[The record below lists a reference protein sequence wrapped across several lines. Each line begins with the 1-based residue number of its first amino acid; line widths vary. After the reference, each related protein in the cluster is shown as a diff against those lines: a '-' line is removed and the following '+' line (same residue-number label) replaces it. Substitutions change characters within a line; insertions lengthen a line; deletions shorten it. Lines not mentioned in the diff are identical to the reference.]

1 MSDNEQ
7 NQSIEN
13 EMVGP
18 HTYRNN
24 ATSIPVSN
32 RSWQQ
37 AEDNGLI
44 HLVVNFKENET
55 MIVEKNGHEFINL
68 CSCSYLGLSSHPAIL
83 QGAIDAIN
91 KEKTLHLSMST
102 LRMRLTLKERVEA
115 ELSRLFNVKA
125 LQALSASVAIAGTLP
140 LIASGHLSGGK
151 PHVMIFDRFCHFS
164 MAYMKPT
171 CADEAL
177 TLSCPNDELN
187 FIEDICKKYPRVA
200 YVTDGVY
207 SMGGLPSI
215 KGLLELQEKYGLFL
229 FFDDSHSISIKGKKG
244 EGYILSQMGEINDR
258 TIIVGSLGKGF
269 GANGAVIMLGPHT
282 DADIL
287 RRHGGPMTWSQDMNV
302 PGLGAVEASI
312 KIHQSPELG
321 QLQDQLLQNIT
332 LFDSMI
338 ETPQTGNKCPIRL
351 IVLGEEDDAIRGA
364 RELFE
369 NGFYSSAVYFPIV
382 PKGGAGLRIMIRS
395 NISREDIIRF
405 CNCLKDIVPKIKDER
420 KAKG

>member
-1 MSDNEQ
+1 MFDNEKKGI
-7 NQSIEN
+7 NEN
-13 EMVGP
+13 EIVGP
-18 HTYRNN
+18 HKYRNN
-24 ATSIPVSN
+24 ETSIPISN
-32 RSWQQ
+32 KSWQQ
-37 AEDNGLI
+37 AEDSGLI

-91 KEKTLHLSMST
+91 EEKTLHLSMST

-115 ELSRLFNVKA
+115 ELSRLFNVQA

-140 LIASGHLSGGK
+140 LIASGHLAGGK

-164 MAYMKPT
+164 MAYMKPA

-177 TLSCPNDELN
+177 TMTCPHDDLN

-215 KGLLELQEKYGLFL
+215 KGLLELQDKYGLFL
-229 FFDDSHSISIKGKKG
+229 FFDDSHSISIKGSRG
-244 EGYILSQMGEINDR
+244 EGYILSQLGEINER
-258 TIIVGSLGKGF
+258 TVLVGSLGKGF
-269 GANGAVIMLGPHT
+269 GANGAAVMLGHNVN
-282 DADIL
+282 ADII

-302 PGLGAVEASI
+302 PGLGAVMASI

-321 QLQDQLLQNIT
+321 KFQEQLLENIE

-338 ETPQTGNKCPIRL
+338 DTPQKGNKCPIRL
-351 IVLGEEDDAIRGA
+351 IVLGEDDDAILGA
-364 RELFE
+364 KELFE
-369 NGFYSSAVYFPIV
+369 AGFYSSAVYFPIV
-382 PKGGAGLRIMIRS
+382 PKGGAGLRIMLRS
-395 NISREDIIRF
+395 NIAREDIIRF
-405 CNCLKDIVPKIKDER
+405 CNCLKEIVQKIKNEKVR
-420 KAKG
+420 